1 VVRRY
6 ANSLDSASCRRKTEY
21 GQLDCDLENDR
32 RCLDLPPTDRVDS
45 EVRSNPTDRRVEI
58 VWIENRLRSE
68 VCVEQLT
75 TTVSSVRST
84 SVLDTGQPRW
94 GDNGGKPLEGT
105 RLCCR
110 PEMYNLCTIMAE
122 DSLR

>member
-1 VVRRY
+1 M
-6 ANSLDSASCRRKTEY
+6 
-21 GQLDCDLENDR
+21 
-32 RCLDLPPTDRVDS
+32 DS
-45 EVRSNPTDRRVEI
+45 ESITKARYVMNNSRPRSPLYARI
-58 VWIENRLRSE
+58 
-68 VCVEQLT
+68 
-75 TTVSSVRST
+75 

-110 PEMYNLCTIMAE
+110 PEMYNLSTIMAE